1 MAFTKNEEARTFEYS
16 TNGQTAY
23 IEYYQV
29 GQRKIYLTHTK
40 VPEQLQGQGIGSK
53 LVEHTLS
60 HIKKEELSLIPLCSF
75 VKTYIKRN
83 PGYKKLLDESVDIW
97 CML

>member
-16 TNGQTAY
+16 INSKTAY

-29 GQRKIYLTHTK
+29 DKSKIYLTHTK
-40 VPEQLQGQGIGSK
+40 VPEQLQGQGIGKK
-53 LVEHTLS
+53 LVEHTLA
-60 HIKKEELSLIPLCSF
+60 HIQDAELSLIPLCPF

-83 PGYKKLLDESVDIW
+83 PGYKKLLDESVDI
-97 CML
+97 